1 MDTSLLQYWRR
12 NFVGAIATASVLLAA
27 NSSSALQAT
36 LDVELDTG
44 LTGAFATVDITEN
57 TGQLDFSITLDASLG
72 AQRDLQSFY
81 FNVIGTSFTGLGI
94 ATTDAPQ
101 TPYTLSENPA
111 VQGGAGSAFDYGVGF
126 GNGGGPPGNGR
137 LVTASFTLSADQPLS
152 ISDLL
157 ESSSTSGGTIDIQLL
172 LHAQGTNL
180 IHGFTSEAVGGNI
193 VPEPSTALLA
203 SVGLLGLALRGRV
216 SLPRA
221 HP

>member
-1 MDTSLLQYWRR
+1 MHASQLLRWRGM
-12 NFVGAIATASVLLAA
+12 FAGAITAASVLFAA
-27 NSSSALQAT
+27 NSSSAVQAT

-44 LTGAFATVDITEN
+44 LTGTFATVDITEN

-94 ATTDAPQ
+94 TTTDAPQ
-101 TPYTLSENPA
+101 TPYTLAANPA
-111 VQGGAGSAFDYGVGF
+111 VQGGAGATFDYGVDF
-126 GNGGGPPGNGR
+126 GNGAGPPGNGR

-157 ESSSTSGGTIDIQLL
+157 ESSSAAGGTIDIQLL

-180 IHGFTSEAVGGNI
+180 IDGFTSEAVGGSI

-203 SVGLLGLALRGRV
+203 SVGLLGLAIRGRV
-216 SLPRA
+216 RPSRA